1 MASEKRALTEVD
13 RALVQAFVAQRRLNA
28 TQLKRALAEI
38 ITVSNK
44 LQQGGDDSISVT
56 VNEDDV
62 TQEQI
67 EEYIGIINSELYQLD
82 YEIRCSID
90 LDNMLVWQ
98 LEFVD

>member
-1 MASEKRALTEVD
+1 M
-13 RALVQAFVAQRRLNA
+13 
-28 TQLKRALAEI
+28 I
-38 ITVSNK
+38 IDK

-98 LEFVD
+98 LVRINLFNRGKKLKF